1 MNAHPSVPSFRDA
14 SRLLECTNK
23 PSRQTSLQPPG
34 TIHIQLAQDN
44 RTLRLSGSADTAPHP
59 TSARLSSAPA
69 PKRAISASIGSDMA
83 AAGSD
88 AQTVPLVNYPRPI
101 SCNLL
106 LFLFGDSKTYL
117 TLGIIQVTLRCLAPF
132 DLVRKSTALAGQDD
146 GLQRP
151 PIPVAQITSPQL
163 P

>member
-1 MNAHPSVPSFRDA
+1 MNAHPSVPSLRDA

-69 PKRAISASIGSDMA
+69 PKRAISAS
-83 AAGSD
+83 
-88 AQTVPLVNYPRPI
+88 PNCP
-101 SCNLL
+101 
-106 LFLFGDSKTYL
+106 FGELSPT
-117 TLGIIQVTLRCLAPF
+117 
-132 DLVRKSTALAGQDD
+132 DLMQ
-146 GLQRP
+146 
-151 PIPVAQITSPQL
+151 PVAISLRRFQDVPDPRYHPGHPASPGPFRSCSQIDRVGGPRRRFATATHSFGPNNVSAIALTKPPQAAS
-163 P
+163 